1 MKALEVLTERWRR
14 RGNDAGFTL
23 MELLIVISIM
33 LILMLIAI
41 PNMLNL
47 KATANETSAKQSL
60 RAIQEAETQYA
71 TNFPAN
77 GFACSLAALGGNASS
92 GAPNPQASQLLQGDL
107 AGGEKAGYQLQHR
120 ELPEGAG
127 QPAGQFRELRSDGGA
142 AGGGQ
147 DRPQRLLPR
156 HERRNQGRS
165 FGGHELHGGDSV
177 GQHGSRELGS

>member
-92 GAPNPQASQLLQGDL
+92 GRAES
-107 AGGEKAGYQLQHR
+107 AGVATAAGRSGRRAEGRIQLQHR

-127 QPAGQFRELRSDGGA
+127 QPAGQLRELRSDGGA

-147 DRPQRLLPR
+147 DGTQRLLPR
-156 HERRNQGRS
+156 HERGNQGRS
-165 FGGHELHGGDSV
+165 FGRHELHGGDSV
-177 GQHGSRELGS
+177 GSWELRSGQ